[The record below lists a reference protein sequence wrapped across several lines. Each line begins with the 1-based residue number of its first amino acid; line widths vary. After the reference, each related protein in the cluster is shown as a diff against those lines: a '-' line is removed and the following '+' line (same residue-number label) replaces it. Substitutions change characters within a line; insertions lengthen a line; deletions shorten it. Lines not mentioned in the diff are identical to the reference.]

1 MEKILILDFGSQYTQ
16 LIARRVRE
24 LNVYC
29 EIHPFNKI
37 PAIDASVRGVILSGS
52 PFSVRDAQ
60 APTPDL
66 SAIKGKLPLLGVCYG
81 AQFLASAFGGEVQ
94 PAPSREYGRAML
106 TVGDASDALM
116 RGLPARTQVWMSH
129 GDTITRVP
137 DNYELIASTED
148 VRVAAFHVGGEQTW
162 GIQFHPEVYHST
174 DGTQLLKNF
183 VVDICGCGQSWT
195 SEGFVEATVRELREK
210 LGDDKVVLAL
220 SGGVD
225 SSVAAWLLKE
235 QGHEVVGLFMINWH
249 DTTGTLEG
257 DCPWHDDRVFAE
269 LVARKLDIELHVV
282 DLSADYRTRVVD
294 YMFAEYERGR
304 TPNPDVLCNRE
315 IKFDVFLREALKLGA
330 DYVATGHYCRKAEE
344 TLPDGRT
351 IHKLL
356 AGSDPNKDQSYFLCQ
371 LSQEQ
376 LSRALFPVGG
386 LLKPEVRRIAE
397 EQGLATAKRKD
408 SQGICF
414 VGKVDLPTFLQQK
427 LAPKKGNIHEIL
439 PAWPKY
445 VREEVPAE
453 GEPTTG
459 QLAALAEPWHYTVR
473 DGKKIGEHNGAHY
486 YTIGQRKGLGI
497 GGRRESLFILATDT
511 VQNVIWVGEGDA
523 HPGLW
528 RPALHIAPGEIHW
541 VNPARELTAGQS
553 ARFSVRIRYRQPL
566 QGARLFVRDEG
577 AYLVFD
583 RPQRGITPGQFA
595 AWYDGDQLVGSG
607 VIEG

>member
-459 QLAALAEPWHYTVR
+459 QLAALAEPWRYTVR

-553 ARFSVRIRYRQPL
+553 ARFSVRIRYRQLL